1 MYITSNYTLKH
12 LELKNQPLC
21 YISVHIWQAAL
32 MFNVNADND
41 ANKRPTDLSYK
52 DDIYDIVYASMPTD
66 MFNRTGL
73 IAYI

>member
-1 MYITSNYTLKH
+1 M
-12 LELKNQPLC
+12 
-21 YISVHIWQAAL
+21 HIWQAAL

-52 DDIYDIVYASMPTD
+52 DDIDDIVYASMLAD

-73 IAYI
+73 IASI